1 MSKIKILDEL
11 LSNMIAAG
19 EVVERPMGVV
29 KELVENS
36 IDANAGRIE
45 IRLINGGLDYIEIT
59 DDGCGM
65 DKRDATAAF
74 SRHATSKISEVNDLW
89 QIRTMGFRGEALPSI
104 ASVSKVTLLTNDGS
118 DSTLVRVEYGNVVEA
133 KPFGAPEG
141 TTIRVEGLFYKTPA
155 RLKHLKSANVELNLI
170 LELISKMALSHPEI
184 SFELSNDGQIRIQ
197 TNGSGSLQET
207 IMAIYGV
214 GVAKKCIA
222 VDFEDYDFKVSGYIV
237 HPAITRATRQY
248 INSFINGRIIKS
260 YQIQKAIIEGYK
272 GYMMSNR
279 YPIAI
284 INIEIDY
291 KLVDVNV
298 HPSKWEIRISKERQ
312 LYKLITNGINE
323 TLKREMTPSDLL
335 IDNLTK
341 PQQAVVH
348 KEKEL
353 LEEIDLFSYQRQ
365 PILGSIQEE
374 ISGYMEAEQTHRFT
388 YLAQLHGKYIL
399 ASDEENLYIIDQH
412 AAQERCMFE
421 EIQNQ
426 IMEKKVVTQHLLLP
440 LVIEVNPAIVNQL
453 DLINEQ
459 LDCIKL
465 NFEQFSM
472 NSIVTREVPYF
483 FEQIDEMHFVQ
494 HLINEILEDK
504 QMSRIDIRKEKI
516 ASLAC
521 HSSVRFNQY
530 LSIEESKTLLE
541 RISKCKQP
549 FNCPHGR
556 PTMIVISEKD
566 LIKEFKR
573 A

>member
-1 MSKIKILDEL
+1 MSKIRILDEL

-36 IDANAGRIE
+36 IDAQATRIE

-65 DKRDATAAF
+65 DKKDATAAF

-89 QIRTMGFRGEALPSI
+89 QINTMGFRGEALPSI
-104 ASVSKVTLLTNDGS
+104 ASVSKVSLTTNDGN
-118 DSTLVRVEYGNVVEA
+118 DSTLVRVEYGKIIEA
-133 KPFGAPEG
+133 KTFGAPEG
-141 TTIRVEGLFYKTPA
+141 TTIKVEGLFYKTPA

-170 LELISKMALSHPEI
+170 LDLISKMALSHPEI
-184 SFELSNDGQIRIQ
+184 SFELTNDEQVKIQ
-197 TNGSGSLQET
+197 TNGSGSLQEA

-214 GVAKKCIA
+214 TVARKCIA
-222 VDFEDYDFKVSGYIV
+222 IDFEDYDFKVTGYIV
-237 HPAITRATRQY
+237 DPAITRATKQY
-248 INSFINGRIIKS
+248 INCFINGRIIKS

-272 GYMMSNR
+272 GYMMSDR
-279 YPIAI
+279 FPIAI
-284 INIEIDY
+284 VNIAIDY

-312 LYKLITNGINE
+312 LYKLITNGIRE
-323 TLKREMTPSDLL
+323 VLKKEMTPSDLL
-335 IDNLTK
+335 LKNLSSSKQDREQRETELTK
-341 PQQAVVH
+341 
-348 KEKEL
+348 
-353 LEEIDLFSYQRQ
+353 EEAYKSFVQ
-365 PILGSIQEE
+365 PNLNIVQEE
-374 ISGYMEAEQTHRFT
+374 ILEYIEPGQRYRFK

-399 ASDEENLYIIDQH
+399 ANDEENLYIIDQH
-412 AAQERCMFE
+412 AAQERCMYE

-426 IMEKKVVTQHLLLP
+426 IMEKSVITQHLLLP
-440 LVIEVNPAIVNQL
+440 LVIEVSPAIVNQL
-453 DLINEQ
+453 DLINQQ

-465 NFEQFSM
+465 KFEQFSM
-472 NSIVTREVPYF
+472 NSIVTREVPDF
-483 FEQIDEMHFVQ
+483 FEQIDELHFIQ
-494 HLINEILEDK
+494 HLINEIVEDK

-516 ASLAC
+516 ASIAC

-530 LSIEESKTLLE
+530 LSMEESKKLLE
-541 RISKCKQP
+541 RLSKCNQP

-556 PTMIVISEKD
+556 PTMIAISEKD

>member
-36 IDANAGRIE
+36 IDAKASRIE
-45 IRLINGGLDYIEIT
+45 IRLINGGLDYIEVT
-59 DDGCGM
+59 DDGIGM

-74 SRHATSKISEVNDLW
+74 SRHATSKIEEVNDLW
-89 QIRTMGFRGEALPSI
+89 QISTMGFRGEALPSI
-104 ASVSKVTLLTNDGS
+104 ASVSKVSLLTNDGT
-118 DSTLVRVEYGNVVEA
+118 DSTLVKVEYGKIVEA
-133 KPFGAPEG
+133 KPYGTPQG
-141 TTIRVEGLFYKTPA
+141 TTITIEGLFYKTPA

-170 LELISKMALSHPEI
+170 LDLISKMALSFPNI
-184 SFELSNDGQIRIQ
+184 SFELSNDEQIKIQ
-197 TNGSGSLQET
+197 TNGSGSLLET

-214 GVAKKCIA
+214 TVAKKCIEI
-222 VDFEDYDFKVSGYIV
+222 DFEDYDFRVSGYIV
-237 HPAITRATRQY
+237 NPAITRASKQY
-248 INSFINGRIIKS
+248 MNVFINNRIVKS
-260 YQIQKAIIEGYK
+260 YKIQKAIIDGYK
-272 GYMMSNR
+272 GYMMSDR

-284 INIEIDY
+284 INIDIDY

-298 HPSKWEIRISKERQ
+298 HPSKWEIRISKEKQ
-312 LYKLITNGINE
+312 LYKLITDNIRE
-323 TLKREMTPSDLL
+323 VLKKEMTPSDLL
-335 IDNLTK
+335 LENIVK
-341 PQQAVVH
+341 PMAEKQTVSIVEESLFDYQQ
-348 KEKEL
+348 K
-353 LEEIDLFSYQRQ
+353 Q
-365 PILGSIQEE
+365 PINIIQEE
-374 ISGYMEAEQTHRFT
+374 TVVYLEPEQTLHQFR

-399 ASDEENLYIIDQH
+399 ANDDENLYIIDQH
-412 AAQERCMFE
+412 AAQERVMFE
-421 EIQNQ
+421 EIQDQ
-426 IMEKKVVTQHLLLP
+426 IMQKSIVTQHLLLP
-440 LVIEVNPAIVNQL
+440 LVIEVSPAIVNQL

-465 NFEQFSM
+465 KFEQFSI

-483 FEQIDEMHFVQ
+483 FEQIDEMHFIQ
-494 HLINEILEDK
+494 NLITEILEDK

-530 LSIEESKTLLE
+530 LSIVESKSLLE
-541 RISKCKQP
+541 RLAKCKQP

-556 PTMIVISEKD
+556 PTMIAINEKD

>member
-1 MSKIKILDEL
+1 VSKIKILDEL

-36 IDANAGRIE
+36 IDAQATRIE

-59 DDGCGM
+59 DNGCGM

-74 SRHATSKISEVNDLW
+74 SRHATSKIEEVNDLW
-89 QIRTMGFRGEALPSI
+89 QISTMGFRGEALPSI
-104 ASVSKVTLLTNDGS
+104 ASVSKVTLMTNDKI
-118 DSTLVRVEYGNVVEA
+118 DSTLVRVEYGKIIEA

-141 TTIRVEGLFYKTPA
+141 TTIKVEGLFYKTPA

-170 LELISKMALSHPEI
+170 LDLISKMALSHPAI
-184 SFELSNDGQIRIQ
+184 SFELSNDSQIRIQ

-222 VDFEDYDFKVSGYIV
+222 VDFEDYDFRVSGYIV
-237 HPAITRATRQY
+237 NPAITRATRQY
-248 INSFINGRIIKS
+248 INVFINGRIIKS

-272 GYMMSNR
+272 GYMMSDR

-284 INIEIDY
+284 INIDIDY

-312 LYKLITNGINE
+312 LYKLITSGISE
-323 TLKREMTPSDLL
+323 VLKKEMIPGDLL
-335 IDNLTK
+335 LKNISKSQQERKDKETEFTKEDN
-341 PQQAVVH
+341 
-348 KEKEL
+348 
-353 LEEIDLFSYQRQ
+353 LFSYQQQQ
-365 PILGSIQEE
+365 PLTIVQEE
-374 ISGYMEAEQTHRFT
+374 ILDYLEPEQTHRFK

-399 ASDEENLYIIDQH
+399 ADDEENLYIIDQH
-412 AAQERCMFE
+412 AAQERVMFE

-426 IMEKKVVTQHLLLP
+426 IMEKSIVTQHLLFP
-440 LVIEVNPAIVNQL
+440 LVVEVSPAIVNQL

-465 NFEQFSM
+465 KFEQFSI

-483 FEQIDEMHFVQ
+483 FEQIDEAHFIQ
-494 HLINEILEDK
+494 HLISEIMEDK

-541 RISKCKQP
+541 RLSKCKQP

-556 PTMIVISEKD
+556 PTMIAISEKD

>member
-1 MSKIKILDEL
+1 MSKIRILDEL

-36 IDANAGRIE
+36 IDAQATRIE

-65 DKRDATAAF
+65 DKKDATAAF

-89 QIRTMGFRGEALPSI
+89 QINTMGFRGEALPSI
-104 ASVSKVTLLTNDGS
+104 ASVSKVSLTTNDGN
-118 DSTLVRVEYGNVVEA
+118 DSTLVRVEYGKIIEA

-141 TTIRVEGLFYKTPA
+141 TTIKVEGLFYKTPA

-170 LELISKMALSHPEI
+170 LDLISKMALSHPEI
-184 SFELSNDGQIRIQ
+184 SFELTNDEQAKIQ
-197 TNGSGSLQET
+197 TNGSGSLQEA

-214 GVAKKCIA
+214 TVARKCIA
-222 VDFEDYDFKVSGYIV
+222 IDFEDYDFKVTGYIV
-237 HPAITRATRQY
+237 DPAITRATKQY
-248 INSFINGRIIKS
+248 INCFINGRIIKS

-272 GYMMSNR
+272 GYMMSDR
-279 YPIAI
+279 FPIAI
-284 INIEIDY
+284 VNIAVDY

-298 HPSKWEIRISKERQ
+298 HPSKWEIRISKEKQ
-312 LYKLITNGINE
+312 LYKLITNGIRE
-323 TLKREMTPSDLL
+323 VLKKEMTPSDLL
-335 IDNLTK
+335 LKNLSSSKQDREQRETELTK
-341 PQQAVVH
+341 
-348 KEKEL
+348 
-353 LEEIDLFSYQRQ
+353 EEAYKSFVQ
-365 PILGSIQEE
+365 PNLNIVQEE
-374 ISGYMEAEQTHRFT
+374 ILEYIEPGQRYRFK

-399 ASDEENLYIIDQH
+399 ANDEENLYIIDQH
-412 AAQERCMFE
+412 AAQERCMYE

-426 IMEKKVVTQHLLLP
+426 IMEKSVITQHLLLP
-440 LVIEVNPAIVNQL
+440 LVIEVSPAIVNQL
-453 DLINEQ
+453 DLINQQ

-465 NFEQFSM
+465 KFEQFSM
-472 NSIVTREVPYF
+472 NSIVTREVPDF
-483 FEQIDEMHFVQ
+483 FEQIDELHFIQ
-494 HLINEILEDK
+494 HLINEIVEDK

-516 ASLAC
+516 ASIAC

-530 LSIEESKTLLE
+530 LSMEESKKLLE
-541 RISKCKQP
+541 RLSKCNQP

-556 PTMIVISEKD
+556 PTMIAISEKD

>member
-1 MSKIKILDEL
+1 VSKIRILDEL

-36 IDANAGRIE
+36 IDAQATRIE

-65 DKRDATAAF
+65 DKKDATAAF

-89 QIRTMGFRGEALPSI
+89 QINTMGFRGEALPSI
-104 ASVSKVTLLTNDGS
+104 ASVSKVSLTTNDGN
-118 DSTLVRVEYGNVVEA
+118 DSTLVRVEYGKIIEA

-141 TTIRVEGLFYKTPA
+141 TTIKVEGLFYKTPA

-170 LELISKMALSHPEI
+170 LDLISKMALSHPEI
-184 SFELSNDGQIRIQ
+184 SFELTNDEQAKIQ
-197 TNGSGSLQET
+197 TNGSGSLQEA

-214 GVAKKCIA
+214 AVARKCIA
-222 VDFEDYDFKVSGYIV
+222 IDFEDYDFKVTGYIV
-237 HPAITRATRQY
+237 DPAITRATKQY
-248 INSFINGRIIKS
+248 INCFINGRIIKS

-272 GYMMSNR
+272 GYMMSDR
-279 YPIAI
+279 FPIAI
-284 INIEIDY
+284 VNIAVDY

-298 HPSKWEIRISKERQ
+298 HPSKWEIRISKEKQ
-312 LYKLITNGINE
+312 LYKLITNGIRE
-323 TLKREMTPSDLL
+323 VLKKEMTPSDLL
-335 IDNLTK
+335 LKNLSSSKQDREQRETELTK
-341 PQQAVVH
+341 
-348 KEKEL
+348 
-353 LEEIDLFSYQRQ
+353 EEAYKSFVQ
-365 PILGSIQEE
+365 PNLNIVQEE
-374 ISGYMEAEQTHRFT
+374 ILEYIEPGQRYRFK

-399 ASDEENLYIIDQH
+399 ANDEENLYIIDQH
-412 AAQERCMFE
+412 AAQERCMYE

-426 IMEKKVVTQHLLLP
+426 IMEKSVITQHLLLP
-440 LVIEVNPAIVNQL
+440 LVIEVSPAIVNQL
-453 DLINEQ
+453 DLINQQ

-465 NFEQFSM
+465 KFEQFSM
-472 NSIVTREVPYF
+472 NSIVTREVPDF
-483 FEQIDEMHFVQ
+483 FEQIDELHFIQ
-494 HLINEILEDK
+494 HLINEIVEDK

-516 ASLAC
+516 ASIAC

-530 LSIEESKTLLE
+530 LSMEESKKLLE
-541 RISKCKQP
+541 RLSKCNQP

-556 PTMIVISEKD
+556 PTMIAISEKD

>member
-1 MSKIKILDEL
+1 MSKIRILDEL

-36 IDANAGRIE
+36 IDAQATRIE

-65 DKRDATAAF
+65 DKKDATAAF

-89 QIRTMGFRGEALPSI
+89 QISTMGFRGEALPSI
-104 ASVSKVTLLTNDGS
+104 ASVSKVSLTTNDGN
-118 DSTLVRVEYGNVVEA
+118 DSTLVKVEYGKIVEA

-141 TTIRVEGLFYKTPA
+141 TTIKVEGLFYKTPA

-170 LELISKMALSHPEI
+170 LDLISKMALSHPKI
-184 SFELSNDGQIRIQ
+184 SFELTNDEQIKIQ
-197 TNGSGSLQET
+197 TNGSGSLQEV

-222 VDFEDYDFKVSGYIV
+222 IDFEDYDFKLTGYIV
-237 HPAITRATRQY
+237 DPAITRATRQY
-248 INSFINGRIIKS
+248 INCFINGRIIKS

-272 GYMMSNR
+272 GYLMSDR
-279 YPIAI
+279 FPIAI
-284 INIEIDY
+284 VNIDIDY

-312 LYKLITNGINE
+312 LYRLITKGISE
-323 TLKREMTPSDLL
+323 ILKKEMTPSDLL
-335 IDNLTK
+335 LKNLSSLKQQHEQNELELTK
-341 PQQAVVH
+341 
-348 KEKEL
+348 KEL
-353 LEEIDLFSYQRQ
+353 YESYVQ
-365 PILGSIQEE
+365 PSLNIVQEE
-374 ISGYMEAEQTHRFT
+374 ILEYIESEQRYRFE

-399 ASDEENLYIIDQH
+399 ANDEENLYIIDQH
-412 AAQERCMFE
+412 AAQERCMYE
-421 EIQNQ
+421 KIQNQ
-426 IMEKKVVTQHLLLP
+426 IMDKSVITQHLLLP
-440 LVIEVNPAIVNQL
+440 LVIEVSPAIVNQL
-453 DLINEQ
+453 DIINQQ

-465 NFEQFSM
+465 KFEQFSM
-472 NSIVTREVPYF
+472 NSIVTREVPDF
-483 FEQIDEMHFVQ
+483 FDQIDELHFIQ
-494 HLINEILEDK
+494 HLINEIIEDK

-530 LSIEESKTLLE
+530 LSMEESKKLLE
-541 RISKCKQP
+541 RLSKCNQP

-556 PTMIVISEKD
+556 PTMIAINEKD

-573 A
+573 V

>member
-1 MSKIKILDEL
+1 MSKIRILDEL

-36 IDANAGRIE
+36 IDAQATRIE
-45 IRLINGGLDYIEIT
+45 IRLINGGLYYIEIT

-65 DKRDATAAF
+65 DKKDATAAF

-89 QIRTMGFRGEALPSI
+89 QINTMGFRGEALPSI
-104 ASVSKVTLLTNDGS
+104 ASVSKVSLTTNDGN
-118 DSTLVRVEYGNVVEA
+118 DSTLVRVEYGKIIEA

-141 TTIRVEGLFYKTPA
+141 TTIKVEGLFYKTPA

-170 LELISKMALSHPEI
+170 LDLISKMALSHPEI
-184 SFELSNDGQIRIQ
+184 SFELTNDEQAKIQ
-197 TNGSGSLQET
+197 TNGSGSLQEA

-214 GVAKKCIA
+214 AVARKCIA
-222 VDFEDYDFKVSGYIV
+222 IDFEDYDFKVTGYIV
-237 HPAITRATRQY
+237 DPAITRATKQY
-248 INSFINGRIIKS
+248 INCFINGRIIKS

-272 GYMMSNR
+272 GYMMSDR
-279 YPIAI
+279 FPIAI
-284 INIEIDY
+284 VNIAVDY

-298 HPSKWEIRISKERQ
+298 HPSKWEIRISKEKQ
-312 LYKLITNGINE
+312 LYKLITNGIRE
-323 TLKREMTPSDLL
+323 VLKKEMTPSDLL
-335 IDNLTK
+335 LKNLSSSKQDREQRETELTK
-341 PQQAVVH
+341 
-348 KEKEL
+348 
-353 LEEIDLFSYQRQ
+353 EEAYKSFVQ
-365 PILGSIQEE
+365 PNLNIVQEE
-374 ISGYMEAEQTHRFT
+374 ILEYIEPGQRYRFK

-399 ASDEENLYIIDQH
+399 ANDEENLYIIDQH
-412 AAQERCMFE
+412 AAQERCMYE

-426 IMEKKVVTQHLLLP
+426 IMEKSVITQHLLLP
-440 LVIEVNPAIVNQL
+440 LVIEVSPAIVNQL
-453 DLINEQ
+453 DLINQQ

-465 NFEQFSM
+465 KFEQFSM
-472 NSIVTREVPYF
+472 NSIVTREVPDF
-483 FEQIDEMHFVQ
+483 FEQIDELHFIQ
-494 HLINEILEDK
+494 HLINEIVEDK

-516 ASLAC
+516 ASIAC

-530 LSIEESKTLLE
+530 LSMEESKKLLE
-541 RISKCKQP
+541 RLSKCNQP

-556 PTMIVISEKD
+556 PTMIAISEKD

>member
-1 MSKIKILDEL
+1 VSKIRILDEL

-29 KELVENS
+29 KELIENS
-36 IDANAGRIE
+36 IDARATRIE
-45 IRLINGGLDYIEIT
+45 IRLTNGGLDYIEIT

-65 DKRDATAAF
+65 DKKDATAAF

-89 QIRTMGFRGEALPSI
+89 QISTMGFRGEALPSI
-104 ASVSKVTLLTNDGS
+104 ASVSKVTLMTNDGN
-118 DSTLVRVEYGNVVEA
+118 DSTQVKVEYGNIVEA

-141 TTIRVEGLFYKTPA
+141 TTVRVEGLFYKTPA

-170 LELISKMALSHPEI
+170 LDLVSKMALSHPEI

-214 GVAKKCIA
+214 EVAKKCIA
-222 VDFEDYDFKVSGYIV
+222 VEFEDYDFRISGYV
-237 HPAITRATRQY
+237 VNPAISRATRQY
-248 INSFINGRIIKS
+248 INCFINGRIVKS
-260 YQIQKAIIEGYK
+260 YQIQKAIVEGYK
-272 GYMMSNR
+272 GYMMSDR
-279 YPIAI
+279 YPIAVV
-284 INIEIDY
+284 NIDIDY

-298 HPSKWEIRISKERQ
+298 HPSKWEIKISKERQ
-312 LYKLITNGINE
+312 LYKLITDGIRN
-323 TLKREMTPSDLL
+323 TLKKEMTPADMLL
-335 IDNLTK
+335 KNITIA
-341 PQQAVVH
+341 QQ
-348 KEKEL
+348 KERNKLIEPIKEQ
-353 LEEIDLFSYQRQ
+353 DLFSYQQQ
-365 PILGSIQEE
+365 PVLNIVQEE
-374 ISGYMEAEQTHRFT
+374 IADYPEPEKTYRFK

-399 ASDEENLYIIDQH
+399 ANDEENLYIIDQH

-426 IMEKKVVTQHLLLP
+426 IMEKSVVTQHLLLP

-465 NFEQFSM
+465 KFEQFSM

-483 FEQIDEMHFVQ
+483 FEQLDEEHFIQ
-494 HLINEILEDK
+494 RLINEIVEDK

-530 LSIEESKTLLE
+530 LSSEESKTLLD
-541 RISKCKQP
+541 RLSRCKQP

-556 PTMIVISEKD
+556 PTMISISEKD

>member
-1 MSKIKILDEL
+1 VSKIRILDEL

-36 IDANAGRIE
+36 IDAQATRIE
-45 IRLINGGLDYIEIT
+45 IRLINGGLYYIEIT

-65 DKRDATAAF
+65 DKKDATAAF

-89 QIRTMGFRGEALPSI
+89 QINTMGFRGEALPSI
-104 ASVSKVTLLTNDGS
+104 ASVSKVSLTTNDGN
-118 DSTLVRVEYGNVVEA
+118 DSTLVRVEYGKIIEA

-141 TTIRVEGLFYKTPA
+141 TTIKVEGLFYKTPA

-170 LELISKMALSHPEI
+170 LDLISKMALSHPEI
-184 SFELSNDGQIRIQ
+184 SFELTNDEQAKIQ
-197 TNGSGSLQET
+197 TNGSGSLQEA

-214 GVAKKCIA
+214 AVARKCIA
-222 VDFEDYDFKVSGYIV
+222 IDFEDYDFKVTGYIV
-237 HPAITRATRQY
+237 DPAITRATKQY
-248 INSFINGRIIKS
+248 INCFINGRIIKS

-272 GYMMSNR
+272 GYMMSDR
-279 YPIAI
+279 FPIAI
-284 INIEIDY
+284 VNIAVDY

-298 HPSKWEIRISKERQ
+298 HPSKWEIRISKEKQ
-312 LYKLITNGINE
+312 LYKLITNGIRE
-323 TLKREMTPSDLL
+323 VLKKEMTPSDLL
-335 IDNLTK
+335 LKNLSSSKQDREQRETELTK
-341 PQQAVVH
+341 
-348 KEKEL
+348 
-353 LEEIDLFSYQRQ
+353 EEAYKSFVQ
-365 PILGSIQEE
+365 PNLNIVQEE
-374 ISGYMEAEQTHRFT
+374 ILEYIEPGQRYRFK

-399 ASDEENLYIIDQH
+399 ANDEENLYIIDQH
-412 AAQERCMFE
+412 AAQERCMYE

-426 IMEKKVVTQHLLLP
+426 IMEKSVITQHLLLP
-440 LVIEVNPAIVNQL
+440 LVIEVSPAIVNQL
-453 DLINEQ
+453 DLINQQ

-465 NFEQFSM
+465 KFEQFSM
-472 NSIVTREVPYF
+472 NSIVTREVPDF
-483 FEQIDEMHFVQ
+483 FEQIDELHFIQ
-494 HLINEILEDK
+494 HLINEIVEDK

-516 ASLAC
+516 ASIAC

-530 LSIEESKTLLE
+530 LSMEESKKLLE
-541 RISKCKQP
+541 RLSKCNQP

-556 PTMIVISEKD
+556 PTMIAISEKD

>member
-1 MSKIKILDEL
+1 MSKIRILDEL

-36 IDANAGRIE
+36 IDAQASRIE
-45 IRLINGGLDYIEIT
+45 IRLINGGLDYIEVS

-74 SRHATSKISEVNDLW
+74 SRHATSKIEEVNDLW

-104 ASVSKVTLLTNDGS
+104 ASVSKVTLMTNDGQ
-118 DSTLVRVEYGNVVEA
+118 DSTLVRVEYGRIVEA

-141 TTIRVEGLFYKTPA
+141 TTIKVEGLFYKTPA

-170 LELISKMALSHPEI
+170 LDLISKMALSYPTI
-184 SFELSNDGQIRIQ
+184 SFELSNDSQIRIQ

-260 YQIQKAIIEGYK
+260 YPIQKAVIEGYK
-272 GYMMSNR
+272 GYMMSDR

-284 INIEIDY
+284 LNIDIDY

-298 HPSKWEIRISKERQ
+298 HPSKWEIRISKEKQ
-312 LYKLITNGINE
+312 LYKLLTSKISEI
-323 TLKREMTPSDLL
+323 LKREMTPSDLL
-335 IDNLTK
+335 LKNLSK
-341 PQQAVVH
+341 SHQQEEN
-348 KEKEL
+348 KERELIKE
-353 LEEIDLFSYQRQ
+353 ENIFFYQQ
-365 PILGSIQEE
+365 PALNVIQEE
-374 ISGYMEAEQTHRFT
+374 ILDYLEPEQTNSFK

-399 ASDEENLYIIDQH
+399 ANDEENLYIIDQH
-412 AAQERCMFE
+412 AAQERVMYE

-426 IMEKKVVTQHLLLP
+426 IMSKNIVTQHLLLP
-440 LVIEVNPAIVNQL
+440 LVIEVSPAIVNQL

-483 FEQIDEMHFVQ
+483 FEQIDEAHFIQ
-494 HLINEILEDK
+494 HLINEIIEDK

-530 LSIEESKTLLE
+530 LSIEESKTLLD
-541 RISKCKQP
+541 RLAKCKQP

-556 PTMIVISEKD
+556 PTMIAINEKD